1 MADLFSKKQHQA
13 PFSKVP
19 KPWRLG
25 DVPKR
30 FKGPHSKCG
39 SLGNRGVGSNPT
51 ISATKENTCEVA
63 LAGVFV
69 FFGYLF
75 QATAVY
81 AKNQKK
87 IFFFVDSHNT
97 LPV

>member
-19 KPWRLG
+19 NPWRLG

-39 SLGNRGVGSNPT
+39 SPGNRGVGSNPT
-51 ISATKENTCEVA
+51 ISATRKHLRSRSRRCFC
-63 LAGVFV
+63 VFW
-69 FFGYLF
+69 FF
-75 QATAVY
+75 
-81 AKNQKK
+81 KN
-87 IFFFVDSHNT
+87 
-97 LPV
+97 LL